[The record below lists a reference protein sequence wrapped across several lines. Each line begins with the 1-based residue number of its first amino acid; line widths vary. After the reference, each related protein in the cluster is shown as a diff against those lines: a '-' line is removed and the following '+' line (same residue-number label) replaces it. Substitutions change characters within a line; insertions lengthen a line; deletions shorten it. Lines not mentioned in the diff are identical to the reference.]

1 MKDRRRKKHFS
12 ANSDIQ
18 VKGPPFPVE
27 AGMSLYVPRLQG
39 TLSKLFV
46 LMVKDWSRL
55 TALLLL
61 SLAWYGDKLM
71 P

>member
-46 LMVKDWSRL
+46 LMVKD
-55 TALLLL
+55 
-61 SLAWYGDKLM
+61 
-71 P
+71 